1 MIREDPYY
9 SDWIVMRYR
18 PSGVLS
24 EYEDSYEIQ
33 NEKGKRII
41 DFSESEIDL
50 LISSATLLL
59 VLDNVRRLGV
69 FNRFG
74 KRAPYVILLG
84 VLSIPVVAFFV
95 VMQFYQYI
103 RTLPDE
109 QTFLGFLGFIGILL
123 CFVGIL
129 CFSQR
134 NAGRRRQEIE
144 QRKSRQEPISDEL
157 LDDVLDKVKELED
170 LKQNDPAEY
179 VRRLKEMKDE

>member
-1 MIREDPYY
+1 
-9 SDWIVMRYR
+9 MRYR

-74 KRAPYVILLG
+74 ERAPYVILLV

-109 QTFLGFLGFIGILL
+109 QTFLGFIGFFGILL

-134 NAGRRRQEIE
+134 SNPRREKE
-144 QRKSRQEPISDEL
+144 ADFVSGKQEPISDEL
-157 LDDVLDKVKELED
+157 IDDVIDKVKELED
-170 LKQNDPAEY
+170 LKQSNPAEY
-179 VRRLKEMKDE
+179 IRRLRELKDD

>member
-1 MIREDPYY
+1 
-9 SDWIVMRYR
+9 MRYR
-18 PSGVLS
+18 PSGGLS
-24 EYEDSYEIQ
+24 DYEDSFEIQ
-33 NEKGKRII
+33 NEKGKRIT

-50 LISSATLLL
+50 LISSGTLLL

-74 KRAPYVILLG
+74 KRAPYVILLV
-84 VLSIPVVAFFV
+84 VLSIPVVAFIV

-134 NAGRRRQEIE
+134 NAGRRRQEIYY
-144 QRKSRQEPISDEL
+144 RSRQEPILDEL

-179 VRRLKEMKDE
+179 LRRLKEMKDE